1 VDRAVEAA
9 SGLALAAAARGQA
22 AEGLVREHL
31 PAGALAL
38 LAGDQ
43 GGRRADD
50 VVAVEWFAVSPSPRR
65 AGAAALIYFWERE
78 RERAGRGETKE
89 ETRSTVS
96 FRSLVERNHEVGGV
110 DLSPVDFTRF
120 DRVSTGI

>member
-9 SGLALAAAARGQA
+9 SRLALAAAARGQA

-31 PAGALAL
+31 TAGALAL

-65 AGAAALIYFWERE
+65 AGVGALIYFWE

-120 DRVSTGI
+120 DRVSTGM